1 MRKERL
7 IALMPTVYIV
17 LRRNT
22 LLCSDRAVTLLAQN
36 LVSGNVFGS
45 VFGYLKVLSNKD
57 SLTKACLNYEGRN
70 VEHLS

>member
-22 LLCSDRAVTLLAQN
+22 LLCSDRAVTLLAQK
-36 LVSGNVFGS
+36 LVSGNVFWECFRISES
-45 VFGYLKVLSNKD
+45 VIK
-57 SLTKACLNYEGRN
+57 
-70 VEHLS
+70 